1 MNLHIEIRRN
11 RSMQLSFKCTEDQKR
26 FIEMMAAERPQFPPI
41 PPEIQAKIDEANRR
55 RIEAEGEVWKK
66 IAEGKIKDLSGN
78 IITPETHEICYD
90 MEEMEHDGLHFMV
103 STQMYIQH
111 KKSELQ

>member
-26 FIEMMAAERPQFPPI
+26 FIEMIAAERPQFPPI

-55 RIEAEGEVWKK
+55 RIEMEGEVWKK

-90 MEEMEHDGLHFMV
+90 MEEKEHDGLHFIF
-103 STQMYIQH
+103 STQMYIQP

>member
-1 MNLHIEIRRN
+1 
-11 RSMQLSFKCTEDQKR
+11 MQLSFKCNEDQKR
-26 FIEMMAAERPQFPPI
+26 FIEMMAAERPQFPPT

-55 RIEAEGEVWKK
+55 RIEAEGKVWKK

-90 MEEMEHDGLHFMV
+90 MEEKEIDGLHFMF
-103 STQMYIQH
+103 STQMYIQP
-111 KKSELQ
+111 KKSELAD